1 MLVCVCVCV
10 LVYTVF
16 PQNIQPAPSTAQPS
30 RVSFHRPTLRSG
42 REPIT
47 LSPQA
52 QLALVTAGSAVRS
65 LFCYGKYVRAQC
77 GCNASSM
84 FVFALVQLCL
94 GEAGRQEAQAST
106 ETAWAVWCHSGKA
119 GPHTPLNFYPSLLP
133 TPIYRLLEQ
142 RRRKGEMEEE
152 EGDSWETETKA

>member
-1 MLVCVCVCV
+1 MYVFICVYVYRCVGVGVCAGLCMCV

-42 REPIT
+42 RDPIT

-65 LFCYGKYVRAQC
+65 LFWYGKYVRTQC
-77 GCNASSM
+77 GCNAFSI

-94 GEAGRQEAQAST
+94 GEAGRQEAQARTGEYRNSMGCVVSLGKC
-106 ETAWAVWCHSGKA
+106 WALCSA
-119 GPHTPLNFYPSLLP
+119 G
-133 TPIYRLLEQ
+133 
-142 RRRKGEMEEE
+142 
-152 EGDSWETETKA
+152 